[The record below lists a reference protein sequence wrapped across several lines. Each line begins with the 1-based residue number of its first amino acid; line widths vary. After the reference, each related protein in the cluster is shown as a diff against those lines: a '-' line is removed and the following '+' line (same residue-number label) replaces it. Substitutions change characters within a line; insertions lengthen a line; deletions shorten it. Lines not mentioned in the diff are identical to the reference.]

1 MSLLLFPLMT
11 IAGVLLGHY
20 IPCRWSLEILLN
32 ITVLSF
38 AVLYAIDKNI
48 MRYKVGRFAP
58 VQIFGFCML
67 VWNFTLSMSAA
78 NLLTWLFS

>member
-1 MSLLLFPLMT
+1 MDLLLFPLMT

-48 MRYKVGRFAP
+48 MGHKTGRVVP
-58 VQIFGFCML
+58 VKIFGFCMV
-67 VWNFTLSMSAA
+67 VWNFTLSMSAT
-78 NLLTWLFS
+78 NMLTWLFS